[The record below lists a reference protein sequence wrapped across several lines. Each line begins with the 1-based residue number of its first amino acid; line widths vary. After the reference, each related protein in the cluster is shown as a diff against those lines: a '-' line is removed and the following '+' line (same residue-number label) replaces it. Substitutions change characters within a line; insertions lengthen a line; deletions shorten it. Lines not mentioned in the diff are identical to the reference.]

1 MVELHPE
8 LGLRVI
14 TSGDKK
20 CEVCS
25 CKNPIRSFDFRP
37 HTYNYE
43 TLEVVTANPALS
55 KVTSESH
62 HRAKVCHLN
71 FCSFFPYIIE
81 LSLLSSLHWS
91 CSPLPSTLPRSI
103 SPLRSVQSQDKRIWS
118 HGWPGRTYKLSRGS
132 TLEISHAP
140 SRQISASGNSTNC
153 ETVSTATARRIV
165 KPWSYSTY
173 CHSWPF
179 LLTFLSCNILPYYLH
194 LQVTY

>member
-55 KVTSESH
+55 KVTSECY
-62 HRAKVCHLN
+62 HRAKVCQLN
-71 FCSFFPYIIE
+71 FCYFFHTI
-81 LSLLSSLHWS
+81 
-91 CSPLPSTLPRSI
+91 
-103 SPLRSVQSQDKRIWS
+103 
-118 HGWPGRTYKLSRGS
+118 
-132 TLEISHAP
+132 
-140 SRQISASGNSTNC
+140 
-153 ETVSTATARRIV
+153 
-165 KPWSYSTY
+165 
-173 CHSWPF
+173 
-179 LLTFLSCNILPYYLH
+179 
-194 LQVTY
+194 